1 MLTGDEPSDSGARE
15 TGTGHAGGRLAAVPR
30 DADSVRS
37 VAEAPRGPHATSLL
51 LSVTRGAPS
60 DDVGVR
66 PRLLLQAPPP
76 APCKSRTWGRRR
88 RFWRGD
94 LSHTPHTPVTHPRC
108 SPEFPA
114 HARAYNESGEPVSS
128 KRRDLIYN

>member
-1 MLTGDEPSDSGARE
+1 M
-15 TGTGHAGGRLAAVPR
+15 PR

-66 PRLLLQAPPP
+66 PRLLLQAPAPARVRAGLGDSDAGSGVGTSHIPP
-76 APCKSRTWGRRR
+76 HAGHSPPLQPGVPRSRTRVQRIWGT
-88 RFWRGD
+88 RFKQTQGPD
-94 LSHTPHTPVTHPRC
+94 L
-108 SPEFPA
+108 
-114 HARAYNESGEPVSS
+114 
-128 KRRDLIYN
+128 